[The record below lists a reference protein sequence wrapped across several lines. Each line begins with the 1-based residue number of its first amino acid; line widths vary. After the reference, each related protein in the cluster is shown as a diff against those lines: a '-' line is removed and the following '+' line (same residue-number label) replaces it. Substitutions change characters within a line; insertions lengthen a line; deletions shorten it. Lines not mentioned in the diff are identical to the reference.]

1 MLMIKFLIVAVLLA
15 IVASLGKG
23 LYHLVN
29 DKGESKRLAN
39 TLTIR
44 IVLSVLLV
52 ILIGVAYFSGI
63 IQPHAVVPAQ

>member
-1 MLMIKFLIVAVLLA
+1 MMMIKILIVAVLLA
-15 IVASLGKG
+15 ILASLGKG
-23 LYHLVN
+23 LYHLVH

-52 ILIGVAYFSGI
+52 ILIGVAYFSGA
-63 IQPHAVVPAQ
+63 IQPHAVVPSQ